1 MAGKSCRA
9 KEWRLLSLVYDLW
22 YQIYNLIDN
31 DKNLNLIKDD
41 TSDDVNIFKQM
52 VIFIYQ
58 NYKKA
63 IILQD
68 IAKSG
73 NVGKSKCYELL
84 SDM

>member
-1 MAGKSCRA
+1 MTK
-9 KEWRLLSLVYDLW
+9 
-22 YQIYNLIDN
+22 I
-31 DKNLNLIKDD
+31 LNLIKDD

-73 NVGKSKCYELL
+73 NVGKSKCYELF
-84 SDM
+84 